1 LLNVYLKLKLMFKNK
16 LPYLVITVLV
26 VIILLQR
33 SCDGIFKPREEYTTI
48 KTDTVYKHI
57 HDTITKDVK
66 VIHTEYVP
74 IDKPEYTSGEALDTC
89 KARFQNLLKEH
100 LTKRVYID
108 TLKLDSLGSIVV
120 KDTVWINKLYGKR
133 TYVKDYKIPYVT
145 KTITTIQKEEPK
157 RQLYIGGN
165 LFGNTNALQAITPG
179 LVYKDKKD
187 RVYQANVGV
196 NFDGSLTF
204 GVGTYWKIK
213 LNKK

>member
-1 LLNVYLKLKLMFKNK
+1 MFKNK

-74 IDKPEYTSGEALDTC
+74 IDKPEYTPGETLDTC

-100 LTKRVYID
+100 LTKRVYVD

>member
-1 LLNVYLKLKLMFKNK
+1 MFKNK
-16 LPYLVITVLV
+16 LPYLIIVALV
-26 VIILLQR
+26 AIILLQR
-33 SCDGIFKPREEYTTI
+33 SCDGIFDSGEEQTTV

-74 IDKPEYTSGEALDTC
+74 INKPQYTPGETLDTC
-89 KARFQNLLKEH
+89 KSRFQDLLKEH
-100 LTKRVYID
+100 LIKRVYAD
-108 TLKLDSLGSIVV
+108 TLKLDSLGSIVI
-120 KDTVWINKLYGKR
+120 KDTVWINKLHGKR

-145 KTITTIQKEEPK
+145 KTITTIEKEKPR
-157 RQLYIGGN
+157 RQLYVGGN
-165 LFGNTNALQAITPG
+165 VFGNTDDLQAITPG
-179 LVYKDKKD
+179 LIYKDKKD
-187 RVYQANVGV
+187 RIYQANVGV

>member
-1 LLNVYLKLKLMFKNK
+1 MVKNR
-16 LPYLVITVLV
+16 LVYLVIVALV
-26 VIILLQR
+26 AIILLQR
-33 SCDGIFKPREEYTTI
+33 SCDGIFDSVEEQTKI

-157 RQLYIGGN
+157 RQLYAGGN
-165 LFGNTNALQAITPG
+165 LFGNANALQAIIPG

-187 RVYQANVGV
+187 RIYQANVGV

-204 GVGTYWKIK
+204 GIGTYWKIK